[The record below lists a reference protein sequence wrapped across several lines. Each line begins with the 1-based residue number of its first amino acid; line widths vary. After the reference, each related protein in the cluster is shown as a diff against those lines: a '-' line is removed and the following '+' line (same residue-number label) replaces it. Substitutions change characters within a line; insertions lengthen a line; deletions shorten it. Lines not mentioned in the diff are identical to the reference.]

1 MKKIVCFTL
10 AILIMLLT
18 VSESGS
24 FTIQSFADEIEE
36 DSNDAVSEPDG
47 IQSDSYDYAY
57 PDIMRATNITIG
69 YDFFKDINQSAE
81 TTQTEITEIIDNL
94 ESYGLNTIIINTSYN
109 GVVYYEIGAKIY
121 KSGSPLD
128 MLIDAARQHNFFVYI
143 SFDLSDAIA
152 SKGIDELREKIDYLS
167 LCAHKLTNKYRID
180 GILLKGYYASK
191 GSESYSDYLSNG
203 SGIGFENWLRDN
215 SGYVFRLVSN
225 AIKSTSNTV
234 AVGIAIENAWMN
246 KRNDERGS
254 DTKDDFEALADG
266 FSDTKSYIEN
276 GYADFMIVTCFGG
289 LKSVELNF
297 VSIVSWWDKLASAAG
312 IPMFIS
318 HANERISNSDSYW
331 AADQILKQLEEC
343 KKYSSYK
350 GSVFRSYEALK
361 QDTGTSTKA
370 LTKYFDG
377 QINTDSLY
385 TELSMVL
392 PKKQTYITYE
402 PTVKFQGSFDEN
414 FDIYF
419 NGEKIQL
426 NEAGNFY
433 FEEDLDVGLN
443 TFTFKNKAKTVTYKI
458 TRRVKVLQS
467 AEPEEGTELRVE
479 GTTKISINVIAYSG
493 SKVTATLNG
502 EKIKL
507 TEEGIASD
515 ELDSNT
521 NYARFTGHFTA
532 PEGIVNEEQ
541 DLGNIEISGNYMDLC
556 FENMQS
562 AHVIVNAVSPAQERA
577 ELLTVKN
584 DNTITYDYYT
594 TDNIATPDMPRLPA
608 GTVDIIVNETTYS
621 VKSDGVS
628 QTIKYY
634 LTASGK
640 RIKASDCSTSSGYTI
655 FDNHCT
661 ITNSY
666 VDSTDTVVNFNLG
679 YQTPFSISFSPLKYS
694 SASGLSYYVNSFE
707 PEYVLI
713 TFDYVSSGSGY
724 PQFSSDSMF
733 SGGEWTTVNENG
745 ETKAQLKL
753 RLRKKGIFAGYSSSY
768 DGAGNLSIRFNGYR
782 SSIYGASIVID
793 PGHGYNKSSS
803 VLDPGAV
810 GHVLEQEI
818 NIAIAR
824 KLTQKL
830 QEAGANVHMLQTD
843 TTYINLYDR
852 SNYARRYDPD
862 MFISIHCNSVTK
874 GEGVRGVEAYYFTPF
889 SQPLAALVTKR
900 MASYYENY
908 VYDDGKSRDRGAK
921 YNYFAVTLEQ
931 EFPSILIECGFITDY
946 KEAMALNSS
955 SVQSGLADAIVRA
968 IEDYFERY

>member
-1 MKKIVCFTL
+1 M
-10 AILIMLLT
+10 
-18 VSESGS
+18 
-24 FTIQSFADEIEE
+24 
-36 DSNDAVSEPDG
+36 
-47 IQSDSYDYAY
+47 
-57 PDIMRATNITIG
+57 
-69 YDFFKDINQSAE
+69 
-81 TTQTEITEIIDNL
+81 
-94 ESYGLNTIIINTSYN
+94 
-109 GVVYYEIGAKIY
+109 
-121 KSGSPLD
+121 
-128 MLIDAARQHNFFVYI
+128 
-143 SFDLSDAIA
+143 
-152 SKGIDELREKIDYLS
+152 
-167 LCAHKLTNKYRID
+167 
-180 GILLKGYYASK
+180 
-191 GSESYSDYLSNG
+191 
-203 SGIGFENWLRDN
+203 
-215 SGYVFRLVSN
+215 
-225 AIKSTSNTV
+225 
-234 AVGIAIENAWMN
+234 
-246 KRNDERGS
+246 
-254 DTKDDFEALADG
+254 
-266 FSDTKSYIEN
+266 
-276 GYADFMIVTCFGG
+276 
-289 LKSVELNF
+289 
-297 VSIVSWWDKLASAAG
+297 
-312 IPMFIS
+312 
-318 HANERISNSDSYW
+318 
-331 AADQILKQLEEC
+331 
-343 KKYSSYK
+343 
-350 GSVFRSYEALK
+350 
-361 QDTGTSTKA
+361 
-370 LTKYFDG
+370 
-377 QINTDSLY
+377 
-385 TELSMVL
+385 
-392 PKKQTYITYE
+392 
-402 PTVKFQGSFDEN
+402 
-414 FDIYF
+414 
-419 NGEKIQL
+419 
-426 NEAGNFY
+426 
-433 FEEDLDVGLN
+433 
-443 TFTFKNKAKTVTYKI
+443 TYKI

-479 GTTKISINVIAYSG
+479 GTTKISVNVIAYSG

-541 DLGNIEISGNYMDLC
+541 DLGNIEINGNYMDLC

-584 DNTITYDYYT
+584 NNTITYDYYT

-666 VDSTDTVVNFNLG
+666 VDSTDTVINFNLG